1 MNDPRRAAD
10 VVDSVGV
17 VVVAAGS
24 GTRLGSPGPKALVE
38 VAGRSLL
45 AHALAA
51 LAAAGLPAATVVHTS
66 GHEAGF
72 SAAIAELP
80 VTGFVAGGESRT
92 ASVRAG
98 VAALPA
104 SVGTVVIHD
113 AARPLMPPE
122 VIRATLDAVLD
133 NDDVVAA
140 APALPV
146 SDTLKRVDGDTVVAT
161 IDRDRLVGVQ
171 TPQVFPR
178 WVLQDALADAGDATD
193 DLGLVEELLATGR
206 LQGRVAV
213 VPGSAWGRKVT
224 FPSDLAVVEALA
236 LARPPTVG
244 PEVSPT
250 VSPTGSPTTAGD
262 AHG

>member
-1 MNDPRRAAD
+1 MNDAD
-10 VVDSVGV
+10 RPAGVEGNVGV

-24 GTRLGSPGPKALVE
+24 GSRLGSAGPKALVE

-51 LAAAGLPAATVVHTS
+51 LAAAGLPAATVVHTA
-66 GHEAGF
+66 GH
-72 SAAIAELP
+72 AAAFTAAVAELP
-80 VTGFVAGGESRT
+80 VARFVAGGESRT

-104 SVGTVVIHD
+104 SVSIVVIHD

-146 SDTLKRVDGDTVVAT
+146 SDTLKRVDGDTVVET
-161 IDRDRLVGVQ
+161 VDRDRLVGVQ

-178 WVLQDALADAGDATD
+178 WVLQDALADADDATD
-193 DLGLVEELLATGR
+193 DLGLVESLLATGR

-236 LARPPTVG
+236 MTRPPTVVQET
-244 PEVSPT
+244 PPTNSP
-250 VSPTGSPTTAGD
+250 PTAGGE
-262 AHG
+262 HG

>member
-1 MNDPRRAAD
+1 MMDAARPTGIAA
-10 VVDSVGV
+10 SVGV

-24 GTRLGSPGPKALVE
+24 GSRLGSSGPKALVE

-51 LAAAGLPAATVVHTS
+51 LAAAGLPAATVVHTA
-66 GHEAGF
+66 GHEAAFG
-72 SAAIAELP
+72 AAVAELP
-80 VTGFVAGGESRT
+80 VAGFVAGGESRT

-98 VAALPA
+98 VEALPA
-104 SVGTVVIHD
+104 SVRTVMIHD
-113 AARPLMPPE
+113 AARPLMPPG

-133 NDDVVAA
+133 GDDVIAA

-146 SDTLKRVDGDTVVAT
+146 SDTLKRIDGDTVVAT
-161 IDRDRLVGVQ
+161 VDRDRLVGVQ

-178 WVLQDALADAGDATD
+178 WVLQDALADADDATD
-193 DLGLVEELLATGR
+193 DLGLVEELLAAGR

-224 FPSDLAVVEALA
+224 FPSDLAVIEALA
-236 LARPPTVG
+236 LSRPPTVVQQT
-244 PEVSPT
+244 P
-250 VSPTGSPTTAGD
+250 PTGSPPTAGD
-262 AHG
+262 EHG

>member
-1 MNDPRRAAD
+1 MNAGRSAGPAG
-10 VVDSVGV
+10 SVGV

-38 VAGRSLL
+38 VAGGSLL

-51 LAAAGLPAATVVHTS
+51 LAAAGLPAATVVHTA
-66 GHEAGF
+66 GHAADF
-72 SAAIAELP
+72 AAAIAEFP
-80 VTGFVAGGESRT
+80 VAGLVAGGESRT

-104 SVGTVVIHD
+104 SVRTVVIHD
-113 AARPLMPPE
+113 AARPLMPPG
-122 VIRATLDAVLD
+122 VIRATVDAVLD
-133 NDDVVAA
+133 RDDVVAA

-146 SDTLKRVDGDTVVAT
+146 SDTLKRVDGDIVVAT
-161 IDRDRLVGVQ
+161 VDRDRLVGVQ

-178 WVLQDALADAGDATD
+178 WVLQDALVDADDATD
-193 DLGLVEELLATGR
+193 DLGLVESQLAAGR

-236 LARPPTVG
+236 LTRPPTVG
-244 PEVSPT
+244 SEAPPAT
-250 VSPTGSPTTAGD
+250 TGG

>member
-1 MNDPRRAAD
+1 MNDGRPGDIAG
-10 VVDSVGV
+10 SVGV

-24 GTRLGSPGPKALVE
+24 GIRLGSPGPKALME

-51 LAAAGLPAATVVHTS
+51 LAGAGLPAATVVHTA
-66 GHEAGF
+66 GLEADF
-72 SAAIAELP
+72 AAAAAELP
-80 VTGFVAGGESRT
+80 VSRFVAGGDSRT

-104 SVGTVVIHD
+104 SVRTVIVHD

-122 VIRATLDAVLD
+122 VIRATLDALLGSE
-133 NDDVVAA
+133 DVVAA

-161 IDRDRLVGVQ
+161 VDRDRLVGVQ

-178 WVLQDALADAGDATD
+178 WVLQDALAVADDATD
-193 DLGLVEELLATGR
+193 DLGLVESLLSAGR
-206 LQGRVAV
+206 LQGRVVV

-236 LARPPTVG
+236 LTRPPTVG
-244 PEVSPT
+244 TEA
-250 VSPTGSPTTAGD
+250 SPTTAGD
-262 AHG
+262 PHA